1 MAQRPRPAAS
11 AARVSQ
17 RVLGRGVAGSG
28 VGGGTFGEGRRFR
41 MGWREVV
48 VGVGVGVLFKKK
60 YKFEN
65 MKWLGLSWDVTAKN
79 LET

>member
-1 MAQRPRPAAS
+1 ML
-11 AARVSQ
+11 VT
-17 RVLGRGVAGSG
+17 VLVVMGVL
-28 VGGGTFGEGRRFR
+28 
-41 MGWREVV
+41 V